1 MTQPAFGTYAPS
13 PWVKF
18 LLTLSQNTVL
28 GRGKARRAIAGML
41 KEAHAGPLDAHLWGQ
56 PARIHVGAN
65 NNELKALLNPGSF
78 NRAELDVMRTHLPRE
93 GGVFVDVGANV
104 GMVSLAAR
112 AHLNSGTVLSIEP
125 QPAMFERLEF
135 TLLQAG
141 PCKAVRHILRQV
153 AVGPKR
159 GVAQLSVPDQPGM
172 ATLAAGGETANT
184 VEVELLPL
192 AEICAEAGLSRID
205 VLKVDVEGYEDQA
218 LLPLFET
225 GPETLWPGVVIME
238 HCHSG
243 RWARDV
249 VAEIKARGYR
259 ELRRD
264 RQNVCLQREA
274 P

>member
-1 MTQPAFGTYAPS
+1 MRQPAFGTYAPS
-13 PWVKF
+13 FWVKF
-18 LLTLSQNTVL
+18 LLSLSQNTVL

-65 NNELKALLNPGSF
+65 NNELKALLNPDSF
-78 NRAELDVMRTHLPRE
+78 NRAELDVMRTHLPRD
-93 GGVFVDVGANV
+93 GGVFAY
-104 GMVSLAAR
+104 
-112 AHLNSGTVLSIEP
+112 
-125 QPAMFERLEF
+125 
-135 TLLQAG
+135 
-141 PCKAVRHILRQV
+141 
-153 AVGPKR
+153 
-159 GVAQLSVPDQPGM
+159 
-172 ATLAAGGETANT
+172 
-184 VEVELLPL
+184 
-192 AEICAEAGLSRID
+192 ICAEAGLTRID

-225 GPETLWPGVVIME
+225 GPETLWPHVAIME

-249 VAEIKARGYR
+249 VVEIKARGYR

-264 RQNVCLQREA
+264 RQNVCLQREV